1 MASRTIAARMQQQAN
16 RVAVVATG
24 TNTPTMASLPNPE
37 DVGVNSALEQAVLE
51 MSESLW
57 PGNTQKAFDPKIDEY
72 FQFCNYV
79 YPHDLY
85 RYNLSYDKVYR
96 FMFYVAFR
104 NNKTKAGTKESRKA
118 RREAVKNGIHF
129 DPESY
134 NNVMSTF
141 RGITT
146 GAEITEAD
154 WPKPEYPISLSNFE
168 QYKAVFRKIYKV
180 QIAKRVLSTTWDHIW
195 QMGLDTLREHVKVRM
210 PKAKKESYAEKLA
223 GEFAPYA
230 AVEEYPRIEEV
241 LWEDSR
247 TASGRR
253 AVASGLRHRYCL
265 LQLTSGILRCES
277 LYRAELSDFLTIRP
291 PKRAIDVHPMLLM
304 INQIMQ
310 GKTNKNRTLY
320 GRTTRHINPLLCA
333 IGAIAFYLCYR
344 FWITQEFVDF
354 TVDDWLD
361 NRKWFDVKLLVDVA
375 SQDFTKPMQND
386 SYAKRIKSVLTSLKL
401 ALCKLLHLGRNLGAK
416 ILELME
422 EEDEAI
428 RRMGNWN
435 PSIFDNSYSTKLPMS
450 PIRKLA
456 GFADGNSLYFNTRT
470 TVIPSDELRR
480 MTPFGKWCYTAY
492 DGVLE
497 RDVNKYTL
505 LGFLKFVCEINDVL
519 LQDAA
524 AMMIQFPDRCDHP
537 MFEIEVFKT
546 KEFKVS
552 SYKMLI
558 HLKTKY

>member
-1 MASRTIAARMQQQAN
+1 MASRSIAARMQQQASH
-16 RVAVVATG
+16 VAALATSPA
-24 TNTPTMASLPNPE
+24 TLTLPNPA
-37 DVGVNSALEQAVLE
+37 DVGVNSILEQTVLE
-51 MSESLW
+51 MGDSIR
-57 PGNTQKAFDPKIDEY
+57 PGNTTRAFEPKTEEY
-72 FQFCNYV
+72 FQFCQHL
-79 YPHDLY
+79 YPNDPY
-85 RYNLSYDKVYR
+85 KFNLSYDKVYR

-104 NNKTKAGTKESRKA
+104 DNKTKAGTKESRKA
-118 RREAVKNGIHF
+118 RKDAVKQGIHF
-129 DPESY
+129 DVNEY
-134 NNVMSTF
+134 NKVMSRF
-141 RGITT
+141 NFSP
-146 GAEITEAD
+146 GAQISEED
-154 WPKPEYPISLSNFE
+154 WPKPEHPISLSNFE
-168 QYKAVFRKIYKV
+168 QYKAVIRKIYKV

-195 QMGLDTLREHVKVRM
+195 QMGLDSLREHVKVRT
-210 PKAKKESYAEKLA
+210 PQAKKESYAEKLA

-230 AVEEYPRIEEV
+230 AVEEYPAIESV

-247 TASGRR
+247 VACGRR
-253 AVASGLRHRYCL
+253 GVAAGLRHRYCL

-320 GRTTRHINPLLCA
+320 GRSTRHINPLLCC

-344 FWITQEFVDF
+344 FWITQEFANF
-354 TVDDWLD
+354 TVDDWID
-361 NRKWFDVKLLVDVA
+361 NRKWFDVKLLVDVG
-375 SQDFTKPMQND
+375 SSDYTKPMKND
-386 SYAKRIKSVLTSLKL
+386 SYSKRIKSVLKRLKL
-401 ALCKLLHLGRNLGAK
+401 AICKLLHLGRNLGAK

-470 TVIPSDELRR
+470 TVMPSDELRR
-480 MTPFGKWCYTAY
+480 MTPFGKWCYDAY
-492 DGVLE
+492 AGVIE
-497 RDVNKYTL
+497 RDTSKYTV

-524 AMMIQFPDRCDHP
+524 ATMVLYPERCDHP
-537 MFEIEVFKT
+537 IFEIEVFKST
-546 KEFKVS
+546 EFQVS
-552 SYKMLI
+552 PIFLF
-558 HLKTKY
+558 